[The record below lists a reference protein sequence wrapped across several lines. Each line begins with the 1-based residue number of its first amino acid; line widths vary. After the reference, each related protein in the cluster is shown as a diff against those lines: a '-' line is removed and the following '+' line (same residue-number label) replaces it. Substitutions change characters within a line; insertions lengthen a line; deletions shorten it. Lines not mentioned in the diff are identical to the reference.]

1 MDNMTNTDYQI
12 QDDYNTSYMANYEYA
27 LSEFIEAIEPI
38 KQQFEHYLDETPLC
52 DVDFNILK
60 TLTDSV
66 FSMQEIALYDY
77 EDYQGEII
85 EYDFTNELKKIL
97 LIDYGWEI

>member
-1 MDNMTNTDYQI
+1 MDEMTNTDYQI

-27 LSEFIEAIEPI
+27 LSEYIKLIEPI
-38 KQQFEHYLDETPLC
+38 KQNFEHYIDETPLC

-60 TLTDSV
+60 TLTDEV
-66 FSMQEIALYDY
+66 FTMEALAVYDY
-77 EDYQGEII
+77 KDYQGEII
-85 EYDFTNELKKIL
+85 EYDFTYELKKIL